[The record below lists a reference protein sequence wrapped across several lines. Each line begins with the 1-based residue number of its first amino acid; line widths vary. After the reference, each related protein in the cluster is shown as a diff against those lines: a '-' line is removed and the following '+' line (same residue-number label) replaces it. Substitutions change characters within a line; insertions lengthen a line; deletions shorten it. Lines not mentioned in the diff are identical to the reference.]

1 MIQIQSQTYCLI
13 GYAESKQGGRPENQD
28 DLGWIDTPL
37 GFLVVVCD
45 GMGGGPGG
53 KTASYIAKT
62 VFLSEMLKSSPQASP
77 AEALKRAVSMANDAL
92 YQKMDEVPSLR
103 GMGSTLVAV
112 LINKKNATIVHLGDS
127 RCYQIRDKR
136 IVFRTTDHSLVAG
149 LVQNKALTEEQA
161 RVSPQSNVIMR
172 GLGNTNNHAPEI
184 EEVPYKY
191 GDRFILCTDG
201 VWGIMPHE
209 ELSQR
214 FTSQQDLSSFVDNL
228 SQEIDRRGYAI
239 GGHHDNHTMAVIE
252 MKKNSMIYEMVE
264 KKTKIIITIL
274 GALLFFSILFNIFSS
289 KASGNTEEIEALKTE
304 LADKEKKIS
313 QLESYQ
319 KFYNE
324 MKDAGSK
331 DLITR
336 MEVLEYEKSSLEKYV
351 DELMV
356 KIDSLEKK
364 IASLS
369 KNVTSTVKT
378 SSTSR
383 ETAQRAINRL
393 NSMRDFIGKDYAQTL
408 GKKRTYRDDIV
419 KSLML
424 LDNQTSQKYQST
436 INAIIDE
443 LKHEK
448 SEALLITLTKDKTY
462 VSTKTA
468 TKKIEQ
474 LIQKIKNI
482 KDKL

>member
-1 MIQIQSQTYCLI
+1 
-13 GYAESKQGGRPENQD
+13 
-28 DLGWIDTPL
+28 
-37 GFLVVVCD
+37 
-45 GMGGGPGG
+45 
-53 KTASYIAKT
+53 
-62 VFLSEMLKSSPQASP
+62 
-77 AEALKRAVSMANDAL
+77 
-92 YQKMDEVPSLR
+92 
-103 GMGSTLVAV
+103 
-112 LINKKNATIVHLGDS
+112 
-127 RCYQIRDKR
+127 
-136 IVFRTTDHSLVAG
+136 
-149 LVQNKALTEEQA
+149 
-161 RVSPQSNVIMR
+161 
-172 GLGNTNNHAPEI
+172 
-184 EEVPYKY
+184 
-191 GDRFILCTDG
+191 
-201 VWGIMPHE
+201 
-209 ELSQR
+209 
-214 FTSQQDLSSFVDNL
+214 
-228 SQEIDRRGYAI
+228 
-239 GGHHDNHTMAVIE
+239 
-252 MKKNSMIYEMVE
+252 
-264 KKTKIIITIL
+264 
-274 GALLFFSILFNIFSS
+274 
-289 KASGNTEEIEALKTE
+289 
-304 LADKEKKIS
+304 
-313 QLESYQ
+313 
-319 KFYNE
+319 

-462 VSTKTA
+462 ISTKTA